1 MKQVLT
7 HLKIKYICCN
17 MSANSEKIHKS
28 SKERYKSTPQNE
40 EIGLTQN
47 GMEEGTAVGVLKI

>member
-1 MKQVLT
+1 
-7 HLKIKYICCN
+7 

-28 SKERYKSTPQNE
+28 SKERYESTPQNE

>member
-1 MKQVLT
+1 
-7 HLKIKYICCN
+7 

-28 SKERYKSTPQNE
+28 SKKRYKSNPQNE

-47 GMEEGTAVGVLKI
+47 GMEEGTAGVLKF